1 MRDTTKIRI
10 LTVTV
15 LVLLIIIAILLI
27 RKCSDDGSMII
38 DPSATDIVDSN
49 ENGAMSGEGIKV
61 IGFKR
66 ITVKAGRKDID
77 SYFINPSENKVYFVA
92 SLYLEDGTLLYK
104 SNLIPPGKAIYRI
117 NISKPLEPG
126 DYDAVVYYETY
137 SVETMEK
144 KNTAEIK
151 FVITAE
157 NE

>member
-1 MRDTTKIRI
+1 MRDSTKIRI

-15 LVLLIIIAILLI
+15 LVLLIIIVILLI
-27 RKCSDDGSMII
+27 RRCSDDGMMII
-38 DPSATDIVDSN
+38 DPSATDIVGSDES
-49 ENGAMSGEGIKV
+49 GAMSGEGIKV

-66 ITVKAGRKDID
+66 ITVKAGREDID
-77 SYFINPSENKVYFVA
+77 SYFINPFENNVYFVA
-92 SLYLEDGTLLYK
+92 SLYLADGTLLYK
-104 SNLIPPGKAIYRI
+104 SSLIPPGKAIYRI

-137 SVETMEK
+137 SVDTMEK
-144 KNTAEIK
+144 KNTAQIN